1 MRLKKEIRLGFE
13 HNRLFQEYK
22 KATFCTYSEMRE
34 MLSCGL
40 IKIASH
46 THTHTNLLENV
57 VLDDELLLS
66 KKILEE
72 KLDIQVESFVFPFG
86 KYNNVIAKECK
97 KHYKYMFRIGNAIH
111 KDFSG
116 IDGIIY
122 RVDGDNLKTYNE
134 IFRIKNILRYRL
146 KALSK
151 KIIGSKK

>member
-1 MRLKKEIRLGFE
+1 
-13 HNRLFQEYK
+13 
-22 KATFCTYSEMRE
+22 MRE

-46 THTHTNLLENV
+46 SHTHTNLLENV

-86 KYNNVIAKECK
+86 KYNNTIAKECK

-122 RVDGDNLKTYNE
+122 RVDGDNLKTYDE